1 MESQKIREEAIVMTI
16 VDLFGATR
24 VALAIA
30 LAMAVASELLRPTG
44 GRRQRADPH
53 QDTAGKLGQP
63 RRDTGN
69 GDGAERRPGGTAR
82 VA

>member
-1 MESQKIREEAIVMTI
+1 MESQKIWEEAIVMTI
-16 VDLFGATR
+16 VDLFGATC
-24 VALAIA
+24 IA